1 MPSMPRAILRHS
13 SALALAAA
21 GVFGVALV
29 SVEHVEAQSG
39 GVLPQSTHLPAST
52 RAMALGDAYQMG
64 SGHADAI
71 FYHPALLSRA
81 SGFGLDVQR
90 WSAEASSVA
99 ASAAVGWFGGNVGIG
114 LRSTQF
120 GSTLAGLQTMSTQ
133 DPLFVASSVPVSERV
148 ATLGYSR
155 DFYLGL
161 DLGVTV
167 DLVDQRVGS
176 QIHGVTLF
184 DIGVSRSI
192 GPLVAGLTVHD
203 IGAKPIIDTGSA
215 PARYTLGVG
224 QYGRPLGPLDFG
236 FAAQL
241 GLDQA
246 DEFTWGGGVE
256 FGYWPVQG
264 RTFVARLGLQN
275 VPNGSEASPVT
286 AGFAFWGDDLTLEW
300 AMRPFSGADDGGT
313 HRFGI
318 RFR

>member
-1 MPSMPRAILRHS
+1 
-13 SALALAAA
+13 
-21 GVFGVALV
+21 
-29 SVEHVEAQSG
+29 
-39 GVLPQSTHLPAST
+39 
-52 RAMALGDAYQMG
+52 MALGDAYPMS

-99 ASAAVGWFGGNVGIG
+99 ASAAVDWFGGTVGIG
-114 LRSTQF
+114 LRSTQI
-120 GSTLAGLQTMSTQ
+120 GSSLAGLGAFTTQ
-133 DPLFVASSVPVSERV
+133 DPLFVASSVPVSERI
-148 ATLGYSR
+148 ATVGYSR
-155 DFYLGL
+155 DFYFDL

-184 DIGVSRSI
+184 DIGVSRTV
-192 GPLVAGLTVHD
+192 GPLVAGFTVHD
-203 IGAKPIIDTGSA
+203 LGEKPIIDAGNGA
-215 PARYTLGVG
+215 ARYSLGVG
-224 QYGRPLGPLDFG
+224 QYGRPLGQLDVG
-236 FAAQL
+236 LAAQI
-241 GLDQA
+241 GLDHT

-256 FGYWPVQG
+256 VGYWPVQG
-264 RTFVARLGLQN
+264 RTFVARLGVQS
-275 VPNGSEASPVT
+275 VPDGSEASPLT

-300 AMRPFSGADDGGT
+300 AVRPFGGADDGGT